1 MIKDWFRFLF
11 SAEKRTARRRVLLS
25 GRFDNRE
32 IKPHWQEQYR
42 DEEGALKVERCFNC
56 GAEFTGKYCPNCG
69 KPVEDGT
76 KFCPEC
82 GASLQPE
89 PRKPSNTNN
98 EDRWLVTLLLS
109 ILVGSLGVHRFYT
122 GNVLTGVLM
131 LLTCGGC
138 GVWTIIDIVMIAG
151 NTYRDGD
158 GNTLK

>member
-1 MIKDWFRFLF
+1 M
-11 SAEKRTARRRVLLS
+11 
-25 GRFDNRE
+25 
-32 IKPHWQEQYR
+32 
-42 DEEGALKVERCFNC
+42 
-56 GAEFTGKYCPNCG
+56 KYCPNCG

-89 PRKPSNTNN
+89 PRKPSNINN

-131 LLTCGGC
+131 ILTCGGC

-158 GNTLK
+158 GNKQNKHKTMKLDDSAVQASNDATFLF